1 LENRRFPIDNWKFR
15 NSTSCVFLKELI
27 SQSWQALMRNAM
39 AQDYSWP
46 NSAREYVKVY
56 ERAVKTVSI

>member
-1 LENRRFPIDNWKFR
+1 MLETVQTALAVYRPIQNA
-15 NSTSCVFLKELI
+15 
-27 SQSWQALMRNAM
+27 WQALMRNGM

-56 ERAVKTVSI
+56 ERARQIRAAAVG